1 MNQRSD
7 PRNPCRRPSN
17 RGVSPGCSYPAQMP
31 KAAITLETKNGN
43 YLSRVAK
50 STPKTGTPQLHKISL
65 ISIEN

>member
-1 MNQRSD
+1 
-7 PRNPCRRPSN
+7 
-17 RGVSPGCSYPAQMP
+17 MP
-31 KAAITLETKNGN
+31 KAAKAAINGIHITLETKNGN